1 MHSNYLLIPCTVYA
15 HRNWA
20 INENAFFCFWS
31 FCFSCDLADYIALF
45 EANGGEGLYFL
56 FFQMS
61 VHDVHDRYGGER
73 RGGGL
78 GVGVGVELR
87 VRVGEGELDIELEAE
102 LKVLDLDSDLDLGVV
117 LDSEASLGEDLEA
130 GMGLDF
136 GLGLEEE
143 AGLAAGFVAGLDLD
157 LEAGA
162 DLEPLL
168 LRFFALNSALFE
180 SG

>member
-1 MHSNYLLIPCTVYA
+1 MHIGIGPSMKMPFFVSGLSVSVVTLPIILRFLKPMGARGCT
-15 HRNWA
+15 
-20 INENAFFCFWS
+20 FCS
-31 FCFSCDLADYIALF
+31 SKCLF
-45 EANGGEGLYFL
+45 TMFTIGTVGRGG
-56 FFQMS
+56 
-61 VHDVHDRYGGER
+61 
-73 RGGGL
+73 GGGL
-78 GVGVGVELR
+78 GIGVGVELR

>member
-1 MHSNYLLIPCTVYA
+1 MHIGIGPSMKMPFFVSGLSVSVVTLPIILRFLKPMGARGCT
-15 HRNWA
+15 
-20 INENAFFCFWS
+20 FCS
-31 FCFSCDLADYIALF
+31 SKCLF
-45 EANGGEGLYFL
+45 TMFTIDSVGRGG
-56 FFQMS
+56 
-61 VHDVHDRYGGER
+61 
-73 RGGGL
+73 GGGL
-78 GVGVGVELR
+78 GIGFGVELR

>member
-1 MHSNYLLIPCTVYA
+1 MHIGIGPSMKMPFFVSGLSVSVVTLPIILRFLKPMGARGCT
-15 HRNWA
+15 
-20 INENAFFCFWS
+20 FCS
-31 FCFSCDLADYIALF
+31 SKCLF
-45 EANGGEGLYFL
+45 TMFTID
-56 FFQMS
+56 S
-61 VHDVHDRYGGER
+61 VG
-73 RGGGL
+73 RGGG
-78 GVGVGVELR
+78 GGPGIGFGVELR

>member
-1 MHSNYLLIPCTVYA
+1 MHIGIGPSMKMPFFVSGLSVSVVTLPIILRFLKPMGARGCT
-15 HRNWA
+15 
-20 INENAFFCFWS
+20 FCS
-31 FCFSCDLADYIALF
+31 SKCLF
-45 EANGGEGLYFL
+45 TMFTIDSVGRGG
-56 FFQMS
+56 
-61 VHDVHDRYGGER
+61 
-73 RGGGL
+73 GGGL
-78 GVGVGVELR
+78 GIGFGGELR
-87 VRVGEGELDIELEAE
+87 VRGGEGGLDIELGAE
-102 LKVLDLDSDLDLGVV
+102 LKGLDLDSDLDLGVV

>member
-1 MHSNYLLIPCTVYA
+1 MHIGIGPSMKMPFFVSGLSVSVVTLPIILRFLKPMGARGCT
-15 HRNWA
+15 
-20 INENAFFCFWS
+20 FCS
-31 FCFSCDLADYIALF
+31 SKCLF
-45 EANGGEGLYFL
+45 TMFTIDSVGRGG
-56 FFQMS
+56 
-61 VHDVHDRYGGER
+61 
-73 RGGGL
+73 GGGL
-78 GVGVGVELR
+78 GVGFGVELR